1 MHQFRTIPKPWLTK
15 MLFAMGRLLSIAAIL
30 GAAKQIA
37 ADDPDFYRDVRPIL
51 AKACFHCHGPD
62 EETREAGLRLDRPEG
77 LFGTIEERRVVT
89 QGDPDHSE
97 LIRRILSDGAD
108 VQMPPADSGKSLTP
122 EQKDVLVKWVRAGA
136 SWKEHWAF
144 IPPQLPLVPALVPEA
159 PRDNNAVNAIDWFI
173 LEKLSAAG
181 LTPSLAADH
190 ATQVRRV
197 FLDLIGLPP
206 TIEEADH
213 WLGRLQEEQSAERPT
228 SSDNAVWHELVEH
241 LLSRPEYGERW
252 ARVWLDM
259 ARYADTNGYEKDRA
273 RSIWPYRDWVISALN
288 ADMPFD
294 QFSVEQL
301 AGDLLPDASISQ
313 RIATGF
319 HRNTMLNEEGG
330 IDPLEFRF
338 HAMTDRVA
346 TTGTTWLGLTVG
358 CAQCHTHKYDPLTH
372 REYYQMM
379 AFLNNA
385 DEPSLPLPDDT
396 KLRREAANR
405 QQAEELLQE
414 LPKQWP
420 LEQLQVLPS
429 RITNATGEGDEKLT
443 VEDPDMVVVSG
454 NEPARTTYVID
465 LEVTDIDAAT
475 SLRLSA
481 FNKDPHAGPGRADN
495 GNFVLSEVQ
504 LSLFHKTAAQGDNA
518 TEAEVQ
524 LPVKSVTATVEQ
536 SNYSA
541 TFCIDGKL
549 ETGWAIDSGQGIP
562 ATAEA
567 IFSFDEVQL
576 EEALS
581 KLGAAKGPVGLRV
594 RLIQNHGARH
604 VLGAFRL
611 AVGKSLSPAE
621 QDVRRSELIAKKFEE
636 WSNTRR
642 QQVVAWAP
650 LKPLAA
656 TSNLPHLTILDDA
669 SILATGDTTKQDRYE
684 IVLQASLE
692 PITALRLEALPDE
705 RLPGGGPGTTY
716 YEGSLGD
723 FYLNELSVFVGDVP
737 AKVASATESYTRNK
751 FGNTPTSAAL
761 TLDGDVQT
769 GWSIAGEEGQRH
781 SAVYVF
787 EKPLPPFT
795 AMKVQMIFGRHF
807 ASSLGRFRFSAANSD
822 RAPIAHRLSESE
834 EFLLLKEPDQL
845 TSEDKTQLMKA
856 FLLNAPELG
865 KQSEQIRRLLSPV
878 ESTTTLVMRERPP
891 ENPRPTYRHH
901 RGEYLQAKEQLD
913 SGTPEFLHQWPDG
926 FPRSRLGFAQW
937 LVHRNNPLTARVI
950 VNRQWAAFFGR
961 GIVETV
967 DDFGIQG
974 TEPSHPELLDWLA
987 VTFMDADHWSLK
999 SMHRRIVLS
1008 RVYRQAANQRDDAVA
1023 KDPENRLLSYAPRFR
1038 LDAEIVRDSIV
1049 QAAGVLSKKQGGPPV
1064 RPMQPPGITEV
1075 AFGSPGWDV
1084 SEGEDRYRR
1093 SIYTFIKRT
1102 APFAMVTTFD
1112 GPTGEACI
1120 ARRNRSNTPLQAL
1133 TLLNDPMFVDLARA
1147 SGDHL
1152 ARGQDLEDGQRIAK
1166 LFRRLLTRS
1175 PDEAELAALQDFV
1188 VMHRTM
1194 FQEHSEQAAE
1204 LMGKNAA
1211 NVDTKAIAELA
1222 TWTALSRALFAL
1234 DEVVM
1239 RP

>member
-190 ATQVRRV
+190 ATQIRRV

>member
-1 MHQFRTIPKPWLTK
+1 MCQFRTILKPGLTK
-15 MLFAMGRLLSIAAIL
+15 MLVAIPRLLSFAVIL
-30 GAAKQIA
+30 GAVEQIA

-77 LFGTIEERRVVT
+77 LFGTIEDRRVVT
-89 QGDPDHSE
+89 EGDPDHSE
-97 LIRRILSDGAD
+97 LIRRILSDQAD
-108 VQMPPADSGKSLTP
+108 VEMPPADSGKSLTP
-122 EQKDVLVKWVRAGA
+122 VQKDVLVKWVSAGA
-136 SWKEHWAF
+136 PWKEHWAF
-144 IPPQLPLVPALVPEA
+144 IPPQLPAVPAVVPEVS
-159 PRDNNAVNAIDWFI
+159 RDKTAVSEIDCFI

-181 LTPSLAADH
+181 LTPSLAADD

-206 TIEEADH
+206 TVEEADH
-213 WLGRLQEEQSAERPT
+213 WLARLKEEQSAEKPT
-228 SSDNAVWHELVEH
+228 APDNAVWRELVDH

-301 AGDLLPDASISQ
+301 AGDLLPNASISQ

-385 DEPSLPLPDDT
+385 DEPSLSLPDDT
-396 KLRREAANR
+396 KLRQEAANR
-405 QQAEELLQE
+405 QKAGQLLHE
-414 LPKQWP
+414 LPKHWP
-420 LEQLQVLPS
+420 LEQLEVLPS
-429 RITNATGEGDEKLT
+429 RITNAAGEGDEKLT
-443 VEDPDMVVVSG
+443 IDGPDVVVASG
-454 NEPARTTYVID
+454 NVSARTTYVID
-465 LEVTDIDAAT
+465 LEVADIAAAT

-481 FNKDPHAGPGRADN
+481 FKKDPYAGPGRADN

-504 LSLFHKTAAQGDNA
+504 LSLFQKVDSQDDRS

-524 LPVKSVTATVEQ
+524 LPIKEVTASVEQ
-536 SNYSA
+536 ANYA
-541 TFCIDGKL
+541 AAFCIDGKL
-549 ETGWAIDSGQGIP
+549 ETGWAIDNGQGIP
-562 ATAEA
+562 ASAEA
-567 IFSFDEVQL
+567 TLSLDPDRL
-576 EEALS
+576 REALM
-581 KLGAAKGPVGLRV
+581 KLGSTKEPVGLRV

-621 QDVRRSELIAKKFEE
+621 QDTRRSELVMKKFEE
-636 WSNTRR
+636 WSNASRPK
-642 QQVVAWAP
+642 VVAWTP

-684 IVLQASLE
+684 IILGASTE

-723 FYLNELSVFVGDVP
+723 FYLNELSVLAGDVP
-737 AKVASATESYTRNK
+737 AKVTSATESYTRNK
-751 FGNTPTSAAL
+751 FGNMPTSAAL

-787 EKPLPPFT
+787 EKPIPPFT
-795 AMKVQMIFGRHF
+795 AVKVQMIFGRHF

-822 RAPIAHRLSESE
+822 RSPVAHRLSESE
-834 EFLLLKEPDQL
+834 ELLLLKQPDQL
-845 TSEDKTQLMKA
+845 MSDDKTQLMNA
-856 FLLNAPELG
+856 FLLNAPEVA
-865 KQSEQIRRLLSPV
+865 KQSEQIRRLLAPV
-878 ESTTTLVMRERPP
+878 ESTTTLVMRERPV

-913 SGTPEFLHQWPDG
+913 SGTPEFLHQWPDE

-937 LVHRNNPLTARVI
+937 LVHRKNPLTARVI
-950 VNRQWAAFFGR
+950 VNRQWAAFFGH
-961 GIVETV
+961 GIVATV

-999 SMHRRIVLS
+999 SLHRRIVLS
-1008 RVYRQAANQRDDAVA
+1008 SVYRQAANQRDEAVA

-1064 RPMQPPGITEV
+1064 RPIQPSGITEV

-1084 SEGEDRYRR
+1084 SNGEDRYRR

-1152 ARGQDLEDGQRIAK
+1152 LKGHDSEDGQRIVK

-1175 PDEAELAALQDFV
+1175 PDEAELAALKGFV

-1194 FQEHSEQAAE
+1194 FQEHPEQAAE
-1204 LMGKNAA
+1204 LTGKNAA
-1211 NVDTKAIAELA
+1211 NVDANAVAELA

>member
-1 MHQFRTIPKPWLTK
+1 MCQFTMIQKPGLMK
-15 MLFAMGRLLSIAAIL
+15 MLVATARLLSFAAVL
-30 GAAKQIA
+30 SAVKQSAAA
-37 ADDPDFYRDVRPIL
+37 DPDFYRDVRPIL
-51 AKACFHCHGPD
+51 ARACFHCHGPD

-77 LFGTIEERRVVT
+77 LFGVIEDRRVVA

-97 LIRRILSDGAD
+97 LIRRILSEQDD
-108 VQMPPADSGKSLTP
+108 LKMPPVDSGKSLTP
-122 EQKDVLVKWVRAGA
+122 EQKDVLVKWVKAGA

-144 IPPQLPLVPALVPEA
+144 IPPLLPRVPALVPEA
-159 PRDNNAVNAIDWFI
+159 SKDNAAVSEIDCFI
-173 LEKLSAAG
+173 LAKLSDAG
-181 LTPSLAADH
+181 LTPSSAADH

-197 FLDLIGLPP
+197 FLDLVGLPP
-206 TIEEADH
+206 TVEEADH
-213 WLGRLQEEQSAERPT
+213 WLERFRKEQSAETPG
-228 SSDNAVWHELVEH
+228 SSDNSVWRELVEH

-273 RSIWPYRDWVISALN
+273 RSIWPYRDWVINALN

-313 RIATGF
+313 RVATGF

-385 DEPSLPLPDDT
+385 DEPSLSLPDDS
-396 KLRREAANR
+396 KLRREAVNR
-405 QQAEELLQE
+405 QQAEQLLQE
-414 LPKQWP
+414 LPRHWP
-420 LEQLQVLPS
+420 LEQLEMLPS
-429 RITNATGEGDEKLT
+429 RITNASGEGDEKLT
-443 VEDPDMVVVSG
+443 IEAPDMVVVSG
-454 NEPARTTYVID
+454 NMPARTTYVID
-465 LEVTDIDAAT
+465 LEVADIAAAT
-475 SLRLSA
+475 SLRLNA
-481 FNKDPHAGPGRADN
+481 LKTDPHAGPGRAEN

-504 LSLFHKTAAQGDNA
+504 LSVFQNAASQGDKA
-518 TEAEVQ
+518 TKAEV
-524 LPVKSVTATVEQ
+524 PVPLTAITATVEQ
-536 SNYSA
+536 ANYSA
-541 TFCIDGKL
+541 AFCIDGKL
-549 ETGWAIDSGQGIP
+549 ETGWAVDGGQGIP

-567 IFSFDEVQL
+567 TLTLDEDHL
-576 EEALS
+576 REALT
-581 KLGAAKGPVGLRV
+581 KLGSTMGPVGLRV
-594 RLIQNHGARH
+594 RLIQNHGAQH

-611 AVGKSLSPAE
+611 AVGKSLSPTE
-621 QDVRRSELIAKKFEE
+621 QEMRRSAQIAKTFEE
-636 WSNTRR
+636 WSNARR
-642 QQVVAWAP
+642 QQVVAWTP

-684 IVLQASLE
+684 IILEASAE
-692 PITALRLEALPDE
+692 PMTALRLEALPDD

-723 FYLNELSVFVGDVP
+723 FYLNELSVFAGDVP
-737 AKVASATESYTRNK
+737 AKFSSATESYTRNK

-781 SAVYVF
+781 SAIYVF
-787 EKPLPPFT
+787 EKPVPPFT
-795 AMKVQMIFGRHF
+795 ALKVQMIFGRHF
-807 ASSLGRFRFSAANSD
+807 ASSLGRFRFSSANSD
-822 RAPIAHRLSESE
+822 RVPVAHRLSESE
-834 EFLLLKEPDQL
+834 ERLLLKQADQL
-845 TSEDKTQLMKA
+845 TADDRTQLMNA

-865 KQSEQIRRLLSPV
+865 KQSEQIRRLLAPV
-878 ESTTTLVMRERPP
+878 DSTTTLVMRERPP
-891 ENPRPTYRHH
+891 ENPRPTHRHH

-913 SGTPEFLHQWPDG
+913 AGTPEFLHPWPDE
-926 FPRSRLGFAQW
+926 FPRTRLGFAKW

-987 VTFMDADHWSLK
+987 VTFMDVDHWSLK
-999 SMHRRIVLS
+999 SFHRRIVLS
-1008 RVYRQAANQRDDAVA
+1008 NVYRQAANRRDDALA

-1064 RPMQPPGITEV
+1064 RPLQPPGITEV

-1147 SGDHL
+1147 SGVHL
-1152 ARGQDLEDGQRIAK
+1152 VRGQDSEDSQRIIR

-1175 PDEAELAALQDFV
+1175 PDETELAALQEFV
-1188 VMHRTM
+1188 VMHRKM
-1194 FQEHSEQAAE
+1194 FQEHPEQAAE
-1204 LMGKNAA
+1204 LSGKNAA
-1211 NVDTKAIAELA
+1211 NADTTAVAELA